1 MKEIKLGEVRA
12 NKLFETLQNIDMS
25 KYGFEEGDR
34 VILKVDTD
42 KRKAVIKSYLHG
54 RIEDITELDQKIFEI
69 QEGSGV
75 YELAQTLFKSRYR
88 KTYKALFFILA
99 SMTTLKLGIFELC
112 RQRNLYSTRAQFR
125 VLLEHFL
132 KLNYIFFRF
141 IKEQNDNIGQ
151 DYEIYA
157 DAEDPIS
164 LARSISQIQQL
175 IPDNSTG
182 QKSNFFE
189 VLCKLRPKYRYMNP
203 RDVETKVSQF
213 KNFNISKYI
222 INNVLNNTSSTEDKN
237 IRNTLLSIIP
247 DYASFSSYVHGGPS
261 ATITSSIECM
271 TKEEEDK
278 CVELA
283 TSTLNICVTSLLM
296 ACIAFGIV
304 DNKFWEILNKIKVMW
319 EESDAN
325 D

>member
-1 MKEIKLGEVRA
+1 MKEIKLGEVRTD
-12 NKLFETLQNIDMS
+12 KLFETLQNIDMS

-34 VILKVDTD
+34 IILKVDTD

-75 YELAQTLFKSRYR
+75 YELAQKLFDSKYR

-99 SMTTLKLGIFELC
+99 AITTLKLGIFELC

-125 VLLEHFL
+125 ILLEHFL
-132 KLNYIFFRF
+132 KLNYIFFRL
-141 IKEQNDNIGQ
+141 IKEQNDSIGQ

-175 IPDNSTG
+175 IPDDSTR
-182 QKSNFFE
+182 KDSNFFE
-189 VLCKLRPKYRYMNP
+189 LLCKLRPKYRDMNP

-213 KNFNISKYI
+213 KNLNILKYI
-222 INNVLNNTSSTEDKN
+222 LNNVLNNTNDIKYKS

-247 DYASFSSYVHGGPS
+247 DYASLSSYVHGGPS

-283 TSTLNICVTSLLM
+283 ASTLNIYVMSLLM
-296 ACIAFGIV
+296 ACIAFGGV
-304 DNKFWEILNKIKVMW
+304 DKKFWEILNKIRVIW
-319 EESDAN
+319 EESEAN
-325 D
+325 N